1 MAGRAKGLNIEWVN
15 VTYRSII
22 ILAVILVVS
31 VGGGSWWYWSR
42 HMVPKDEARVA
53 IDRAAQRFAQAAELA
68 VDEDLAEIAGN
79 ARIQLEVAKSE
90 FMQTA
95 YSAARIA
102 AMSSEKLSQRVIA
115 GASGEAEQKLVSFS
129 KIEGDV
135 RVKQAGGFSWKA
147 ANKRMSLQIGDQV
160 KTSSNGSAVVLYF
173 DGTIT
178 SLEPGTLLQIRDLY
192 EDPVT
197 KVRRVQEKLTWG
209 EIRSSTKK
217 RNVSGSY
224 HEVSTETVNAR
235 TEDDGEFRMAHD
247 KDKRDTVFD
256 AYTGEFGVATSGRK
270 TTVHGGER
278 IRVDAMGMLA
288 AKQSLPG
295 VPRLL
300 LPSDQRVFV
309 FENPAEAQLTLSWE
323 PLPNIE
329 NYRLMISDKEM
340 FTSTRY
346 DAVRTGTSA
355 TIGQLEPGNYHW
367 RVAAIDGSDTE
378 GRASTTRGFKI
389 ASQRVRDLTDREPP
403 RLEVT
408 EFVQVGGMVIVN
420 GLTDPD
426 AKLWIDNNKVDVF
439 EDGSFHAVVKLRM
452 EGVNRLLLV
461 AQDPAGNEQ
470 SVKRD
475 AYVEA
480 Y

>member
-1 MAGRAKGLNIEWVN
+1 
-15 VTYRSII
+15 
-22 ILAVILVVS
+22 
-31 VGGGSWWYWSR
+31 
-42 HMVPKDEARVA
+42 MVPKEDAQVA
-53 IDRAAQRFAQAAELA
+53 INRASERYAQAAELA
-68 VDEDLAEIAGN
+68 VDEDLAELAGN
-79 ARIQLEVAKSE
+79 ARLQLEVAKSE
-90 FMQTA
+90 FIETS

-102 AMSSEKLSQRVIA
+102 AMSSETLSKRVIA
-115 GASGEAEQKLVSFS
+115 NSSGEAENKLVQFS

-147 ANKRMSLQIGDQV
+147 ANKRTSLQIGDQV

-178 SLEPGTLLQIRDLY
+178 RLEPGTLLQIRDLY

-224 HEVSTETVNAR
+224 HEVSTDKVSAR
-235 TEDDGEFRMAHD
+235 SEEAGDFRMSYD
-247 KDKRDTVFD
+247 KVKKNTVFD
-256 AYTGEFGVATSGRK
+256 AYEGKFGVQTSGRK
-270 TTVHGGER
+270 TVVEGGER
-278 IRVDAMGMLA
+278 IKVDAAGKLA

-295 VPRLL
+295 IPRLL

-309 FENPAEAQLTLSWE
+309 FQNPAKEQVTLSWE
-323 PLPNIE
+323 GLPRVSK
-329 NYRLMISDKEM
+329 YRLMISDKEM
-340 FTSTRY
+340 FTETRY
-346 DAVRTGTSA
+346 DAERAGTSA
-355 TIGQLEPGNYHW
+355 VIGQLEPGSYHW
-367 RVAAIDGSDTE
+367 RVAGVDATGAA
-378 GRASTTRGFKI
+378 GRFSSTRGFRVT
-389 ASQRVRDLTDREPP
+389 SQRVRDLTDQEPP

-408 EFVQVGGMVIVN
+408 EFVQVGGMIIVN

-439 EDGSFHAVVKLRM
+439 EDGSFHAVVKLRR
-452 EGVNRLLLV
+452 EGLNELLLV

-470 SVKRD
+470 SVERQ